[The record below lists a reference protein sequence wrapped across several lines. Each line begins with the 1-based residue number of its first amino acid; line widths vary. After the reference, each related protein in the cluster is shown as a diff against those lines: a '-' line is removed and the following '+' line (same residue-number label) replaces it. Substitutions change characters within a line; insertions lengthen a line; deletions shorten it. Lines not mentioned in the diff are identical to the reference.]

1 MYSPIRREPLRSSA
15 DALALSEGLEH
26 SVSRR
31 LAIELPVMPGQVI
44 SGKYQVI
51 QRIGAG
57 GMGLVFS
64 AMHLDLGERVAL
76 KFLRREALAHPEL
89 VQRFATEARAA
100 ARIRSEH
107 VARVFDV
114 GQLGTGVPFI
124 VMEYLA
130 GEDLS
135 EVLADRGALPIE
147 LAVDYT
153 LEVCEGLASAHAKGI
168 IHRDIKPE
176 NLFLARGGPAHGVI
190 KVLDFGVSKLSLESS
205 AVPGERHFIQTTLPV
220 GSPAYMSP
228 EQIRDS
234 GEVDRRTDIWSL
246 GCALFELLT
255 GKVPFD
261 APTLVQ
267 LGAAILEQEPVPLRR
282 ELPEA
287 PPELEALIARCLD
300 KDPNGRFADVAEL
313 ARALSPFASQRAR
326 IYAERCS
333 FLLPEAERLLEYE
346 RLLHRDSVPSLT
358 RDPSMTAPAIR
369 DAGLRQ
375 RGRIRRL
382 RSSFWFMAALAA
394 FGASYVIGIQTRSSA
409 VPAATTELPRPAVTQ
424 APPSATPARASVGS
438 SAAQATAIDP
448 SAAPTRTS
456 NSVSTSA
463 ARARPRV
470 DRTPRPRVDR
480 AAATA
485 SALTPSGVPG
495 SPKPERVFG
504 QARDESFDVGY

>member
-1 MYSPIRREPLRSSA
+1 M
-15 DALALSEGLEH
+15 
-26 SVSRR
+26 
-31 LAIELPVMPGQVI
+31 AIELPVMPGEVI
-44 SGKYQVI
+44 AGKYRVI
-51 QRIGAG
+51 QRIGQG

-76 KFLRREALAHPEL
+76 KFLRREALARPEL

-114 GQLGTGVPFI
+114 AKLENGVPFI

-147 LAVDYT
+147 LAVDYM
-153 LEVCEGLASAHAKGI
+153 LEVCEALASAHAKGI

-176 NLFLARGGPAHGVI
+176 NLFLSRGGPAYGVI
-190 KVLDFGVSKLSLESS
+190 KVLDFGVSKLSLESA

-234 GEVDRRTDIWSL
+234 GEVDQRTDIWSV

-287 PPELEALIARCLD
+287 PPALEAVIARCLD
-300 KDPNGRFADVAEL
+300 KDPNGRFADAAEL
-313 ARALSPFASQRAR
+313 ARALSPFASPRAR

-333 FLLPEAERLLEYE
+333 FLLPEAERSIEHE

-358 RDPSMTAPAIR
+358 RDPSMPVPAI
-369 DAGLRQ
+369 AHAAPGRQ
-375 RGRIRRL
+375 GATRRL
-382 RSSFWFMAALAA
+382 RSSLWFLVALAA
-394 FGASYVIGIQTRSSA
+394 LGVSYVIGHQTRASS
-409 VPAATTELPRPAVTQ
+409 VAAGTPEPLATAVTFSRSSSGPGQ
-424 APPSATPARASVGS
+424 PGVGDV
-438 SAAQATAIDP
+438 A
-448 SAAPTRTS
+448 
-456 NSVSTSA
+456 
-463 ARARPRV
+463 
-470 DRTPRPRVDR
+470 RTPPIDSR
-480 AAATA
+480 APVAGTSSSTATNAATA
-485 SALTPSGVPG
+485 RPKVRAVAPAVRPRALAPTQEQRLPE
-495 SPKPERVFG
+495 PKRVFG

>member
-1 MYSPIRREPLRSSA
+1 MYSPICREPLRSSA
-15 DALALSEGLEH
+15 EALALSEGLEH

-44 SGKYQVI
+44 CGKYQVI

-64 AMHLDLGERVAL
+64 ATHLDLGQRVAL
-76 KFLRREALAHPEL
+76 KFLRREALARPEL

-114 GQLGTGVPFI
+114 GQLENGVPFI

-147 LAVDYT
+147 LAVDYM
-153 LEVCEGLASAHAKGI
+153 LEVCEGLANAHAKGI

-190 KVLDFGVSKLSLESS
+190 KVLDFGVSKLSLEN
-205 AVPGERHFIQTTLPV
+205 AALPGERHFIHTTLPV

-333 FLLPEAERLLEYE
+333 FLLPEAEPLLEYE
-346 RLLHRDSVPSLT
+346 RLLLRESVPSLT
-358 RDPSMTAPAIR
+358 RDPSVTEPPIR
-369 DAGLRQ
+369 DTALRQ
-375 RGRIRRL
+375 LGGVRRL
-382 RSSFWFMAALAA
+382 GSSLWFVAALAA
-394 FGASYVIGIQTRSSA
+394 FGVCYVIGLQTRASS
-409 VPAATTELPRPAVTQ
+409 VAAGISE
-424 APPSATPARASVGS
+424 PSATAVKRVPS
-438 SAAQATAIDP
+438 SAAPARPGVGSDAVQAMPVASSAPPAQTATSTSTSTSR
-448 SAAPTRTS
+448 SAAPARPH
-456 NSVSTSA
+456 VARSA
-463 ARARPRV
+463 APAVRSRALP
-470 DRTPRPRVDR
+470 PAPE
-480 AAATA
+480 
-485 SALTPSGVPG
+485 PG
-495 SPKPERVFG
+495 SPRLVFG
-504 QARDESFDVGY
+504 QTRDESFDVGY